1 MSIVRM
7 TPDSSDSL
15 SDSKVSYINSN
26 KLEIN
31 EMATRRQSAL
41 STSLNRR
48 NSNAS
53 VFVSDRVAV
62 LIEQR
67 RWSSLRQY
75 LSTVDGSTELALL
88 LTESLP
94 RRKSNGSN
102 INADAPS
109 SPISTLLHITCKK
122 HPPEDIITRM
132 VQLCPTGMAAHQRDT
147 SGRYPLHIAAAWGA
161 SPQVVKFLLLQ
172 NINAASHL
180 AKDGKSPLHLCC
192 EYGCRE
198 GACDPGTE
206 KDCYNFVKGPVLQV
220 VYNLFIASPKTIN
233 VEDIH
238 GCAPLE
244 YAITYGADVK
254 VVKFLQKL
262 SVYMWKRETRMAQGE
277 VLDASDH
284 IHYANYVLRM
294 VTKTRSPASKP
305 VDDEGGQKI
314 KASVVFTICNEILSA
329 TQRKSSVSILGSVES
344 FPAVERKGHFSL
356 RSFSGNL
363 LDAVRCFSRSS
374 RLSELTT
381 ESELVPKEFRGRTA

>member
-1 MSIVRM
+1 M
-7 TPDSSDSL
+7 T
-15 SDSKVSYINSN
+15 
-26 KLEIN
+26 
-31 EMATRRQSAL
+31 TRRQSAL

-62 LIEQR
+62 LIEQQ

-75 LSTVDGSTELALL
+75 LCTVDGSTELALL

-102 INADAPS
+102 SNADAPS
-109 SPISTLLHITCKK
+109 SPVSTLLHVTCKRR
-122 HPPEDIITRM
+122 PPEDIITRM
-132 VQLCPTGMAAHQRDT
+132 VQLCPLVAHQRDA

-180 AKDGKSPLHLCC
+180 DKDGKSPLHLCC

-206 KDCYNFVKGPVLQV
+206 KNCYNFAKGPVLQV
-220 VYNLFIASPKTIN
+220 VYNLFIASPKSIN

-284 IHYANYVLRM
+284 IHYANYMLRM
-294 VTKTRSPASKP
+294 VKKKKSLVSKLA
-305 VDDEGGQKI
+305 DDEGGPKM
-314 KASVVFTICNEILSA
+314 KESFVSTICSGILST
-329 TQRKSSVSILGSVES
+329 TQTNTSISILGSVES
-344 FPAVERKGHFSL
+344 FPAAERKGHFSL

-363 LDAVRCFSRSS
+363 LDAVRCLPRSS

-381 ESELVPKEFRGRTA
+381 ESKSTPKEFRGRTA